1 MLVSQTQK
9 LHISYDVNSLNLA
22 DGAGPRVSTASS
34 NRSAAAVKL
43 GAALDYQNQQKRSPQ
58 PLPATAAAAAPAA
71 QAQEAEVS
79 LYQKSTRL
87 GLVREPV
94 GSASGLGKQAV
105 LSQECNRCIP
115 MGGGTIDII

>member
-1 MLVSQTQK
+1 MSV
-9 LHISYDVNSLNLA
+9 DVNSLNVA
-22 DGAGPRVSTASS
+22 DGAGPRVSIASS

-58 PLPATAAAAAPAA
+58 LLPATAAASAPAA

-79 LYQKSTRL
+79 LYQNFTRL

-94 GSASGLGKQAV
+94 GSASGLGSKAALCQ
-105 LSQECNRCIP
+105 QCER
-115 MGGGTIDII
+115 